1 MEPIIQTERLS
12 HIYSAGTPF
21 EHGALVDVD
30 FTAYRGE
37 YLGIIG
43 HTGSGKSTLIQHLNG
58 LLKPTSGQ
66 VLFDG
71 QDIWENKA
79 RTRAVRFQVGLVFQY
94 PEYQLFEETVYKDI
108 SFGPR
113 NMGLDEDEIDR
124 RVRQAARFVGL
135 DDPILDKSP
144 FELSGGQKRR
154 VAIAGV
160 IAMEPR
166 VLILDEPTA
175 GLDPAGAAQIL
186 DNIRTYHREKNATI
200 LLVSHSMEEV
210 AREAGRLGVIS
221 NGSIPFSGAPGEVF
235 SHGRELE
242 DMGLGVPAMTRVF
255 ARLRAMGLEVPASV
269 YTVEQARDAV
279 LAALERK
286 QTAPS
291 QQSPRQAGVRLPGE
305 GKKEP
310 ADMTF
315 SASLAEDELE
325 QASSEEGGAV

>member
-1 MEPIIQTERLS
+1 MEPIIETRRLS

-66 VLFDG
+66 VLFEG
-71 QDIWENKA
+71 KDIWESKE
-79 RTRAVRFQVGLVFQY
+79 RTRQTRFQVGLVFQY

-113 NMGLDEDEIDR
+113 NMGLDEGEIDR
-124 RVRQAARFVGL
+124 RVRQAAQFVGL
-135 DDPILDKSP
+135 KEETLEKSP

-160 IAMEPR
+160 IAMEPS

-175 GLDPAGAAQIL
+175 GLDPVGVESIL
-186 DNIRTYHREKNATI
+186 GNIHDYHQAKNATI
-200 LLVSHSMEEV
+200 IIVSHSMEEM
-210 AREAGRLGVIS
+210 ARTVDRIVVVNDAK
-221 NGSIPFSGAPGEVF
+221 IPFSGTPREVF
-235 SHGRELE
+235 AHGDELE
-242 DMGLGVPAMTRVF
+242 KMGLGVPAMTRVF
-255 ARLRAMGLEVPASV
+255 PRLKGMGVDIDPSV
-269 YTVEQARDAV
+269 YTIQQARDAI
-279 LAALERK
+279 LAKL
-286 QTAPS
+286 
-291 QQSPRQAGVRLPGE
+291 
-305 GKKEP
+305 GK
-310 ADMTF
+310 
-315 SASLAEDELE
+315 
-325 QASSEEGGAV
+325 AVV